1 MLSPELQ
8 YLCASAVITRFDPVF
23 YRTGCQRGQ
32 RHRGQ
37 DISRSLQTERHAARK
52 ENRGKPDSKG
62 KPEQQ
67 DNAAV

>member
-1 MLSPELQ
+1 MRPPVTYSG
-8 YLCASAVITRFDPVF
+8 FDPCF
-23 YRTGCQRGQ
+23 YRTAARTEAQ
-32 RHRGQ
+32 GQ

-52 ENRGKPDSKG
+52 EKQGKPDSKG